1 MISFSR
7 VSSGVKGLDE
17 ILNYQQTDDNV
28 VMQVDD
34 IDDDRSFFILYVNI
48 ALENNERIVYLRFAR
63 HQLLLEATGKITIY
77 KLNALD
83 YLIVDDTPDAGT
95 FDSAG
100 VVFISIFLDAA
111 PFNVLQFHN
120 EVAQSFFGRH

>member
-34 IDDDRSFFILYVNI
+34 
-48 ALENNERIVYLRFAR
+48 
-63 HQLLLEATGKITIY
+63 
-77 KLNALD
+77 
-83 YLIVDDTPDAGT
+83 TPDAGA

-120 EVAQSFFGRH
+120 EVAQSFFGRY

>member
-1 MISFSR
+1 MISFSC

-28 VMQVDD
+28 VMQ
-34 IDDDRSFFILYVNI
+34 
-48 ALENNERIVYLRFAR
+48 
-63 HQLLLEATGKITIY
+63 
-77 KLNALD
+77 
-83 YLIVDDTPDAGT
+83 VDDTPDAGT

-120 EVAQSFFGRH
+120 EVAQSFFGRY

>member
-7 VSSGVKGLDE
+7 VNSGVKRPDE
-17 ILNYQQTDDNV
+17 ILNFQQTDDNV

-34 IDDDRSFFILYVNI
+34 
-48 ALENNERIVYLRFAR
+48 
-63 HQLLLEATGKITIY
+63 
-77 KLNALD
+77 
-83 YLIVDDTPDAGT
+83 TPDAGA

-120 EVAQSFFGRH
+120 EVAQSFFGRY